1 MIVNLWSTPRTGS
14 VWYSHYLAK
23 QYPKSLLITEMFN
36 QYHMNMYHVKGE
48 DGSIRNYHEFVPN
61 GFYKEYYLDDQ
72 NFLTRRTVCAPRV
85 RDIESEE
92 KYCVDLLNRV
102 NKNQILVMHNH
113 IDPINSDIR
122 DYLIKNADKNIWI
135 YRKDKRQQ
143 LASYA
148 VALSTK
154 KFAAFTK
161 AAVSYELVADTDR
174 SSLDNL
180 IRRIKVWNNLP
191 KTDTIAFEDVSFYD
205 YEGFP
210 VDQNIDPW
218 ARLSDK
224 MKSIINDIVEKYE
237 NDSNQ

>member
-14 VWYSHYLAK
+14 VWYSHYLYK
-23 QYPKSLLITEMFN
+23 QYPTSLLITEMFN
-36 QYHMNMYHVKGE
+36 QYHMNMYHVKGQ

-72 NFLTRRTVCAPRV
+72 SYLTRRTVFAPRV

-154 KFAAFTK
+154 KFAAFNK
-161 AAVSYELVADTDR
+161 AAVSHELVADIDPGP
-174 SSLDNL
+174 LYNL
-180 IRRIKVWNNLP
+180 IRRIKVWDTIP

-218 ARLSDK
+218 SRLSDG
-224 MKSIINDIVEKYE
+224 MKLIINGIVEKYE
-237 NDSNQ
+237 NDSN